1 MQIEQISKLTCSE
14 RIARLKEEMLEEP
27 RFASIE
33 QARIDTESY
42 QEKGNLAV
50 FKGQRL

>member
-1 MQIEQISKLTCSE
+1 MQIEQISKLACPE

-33 QARIDTESY
+33 QACIVTDSYKETE
-42 QEKGNLAV
+42 G
-50 FKGQRL
+50 